1 MKRVFSV
8 LCEGPHD
15 VMFLYRILMSIGFT
29 SYNST
34 KINSF
39 PKPINDFLLKQA
51 KKSNLEDI
59 NIKEVRNIIFPIT
72 SMIKNNNIFLL
83 YSLGG
88 DGKKDLRLSLL
99 KDFYDFVPKENEI
112 EVLQNDTDLGV
123 IYFLD
128 SDNIGLEKRI
138 EEINSEVN
146 TILNSKPFSLENKI
160 VEIEKLILGL
170 YIFTGKDN
178 DKGKL
183 ENILLPLMKKDNESI
198 FESSKKFLE
207 ENHEVERCK
216 SKFDDLKSI
225 IGTAGQLQ
233 ISGTSNTVCIE
244 KSDYLTNEK
253 ILDNEK
259 CKEIIAFFEKLIN

>member
-1 MKRVFSV
+1 MKSTGIVRRLDELGRITLPIELRRNF
-8 LCEGPHD
+8 D
-15 VMFLYRILMSIGFT
+15 VNERDPLEIFVDDDKIILKK
-29 SYNST
+29 YN
-34 KINSF
+34 
-39 PKPINDFLLKQA
+39 PAD
-51 KKSNLEDI
+51 
-59 NIKEVRNIIFPIT
+59 
-72 SMIKNNNIFLL
+72 
-83 YSLGG
+83 
-88 DGKKDLRLSLL
+88 
-99 KDFYDFVPKENEI
+99 
-112 EVLQNDTDLGV
+112 
-123 IYFLD
+123 
-128 SDNIGLEKRI
+128 
-138 EEINSEVN
+138 
-146 TILNSKPFSLENKI
+146 
-160 VEIEKLILGL
+160 
-170 YIFTGKDN
+170 IFTGEDN

-183 ENILLPLMKKDNESI
+183 ENILLPLMKKDTESI